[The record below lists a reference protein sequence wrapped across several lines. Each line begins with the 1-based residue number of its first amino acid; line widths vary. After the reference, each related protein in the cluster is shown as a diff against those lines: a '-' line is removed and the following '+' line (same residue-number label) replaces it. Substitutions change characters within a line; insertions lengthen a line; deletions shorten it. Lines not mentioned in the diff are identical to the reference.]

1 MIEIGGI
8 DTNVFWTEKDSSG
21 DTLIISHGQMQYNLI
36 YTSGTGT
43 QQVNRF
49 FNLSTGL
56 SSGGSITLDLFN
68 LTTTFFGEPFNFSL
82 NGGKIKVLCVE
93 NLETG
98 TSQEVTVGFNGSN
111 RFKLPFYGTNT
122 DIMLGPQTNFLLSN
136 KIGWNVNSSN
146 RYIDL
151 TDIGGISSDIEIS
164 ILGSV

>member
-1 MIEIGGI
+1 MEIAGI
-8 DTNVFWTEKDSSG
+8 DSNVFWVEKDSSG
-21 DTLIISHGQMQYNLI
+21 DTLIIQHGQMMFNLI

-43 QQVNRF
+43 QQVNHF

-56 SSGGSITLDLFN
+56 SSGGSITLDLFD

-82 NGGKIKVLCVE
+82 NGGKMKVLCVE

-98 TSQEVTVGFNGSN
+98 ISQEVTIGFNGSN
-111 RFKLPFYGTNT
+111 RFKLPFYAGDV

-136 KIGWNVNSSN
+136 KTGWNVNSTN

-151 TDIGGISSDIEIS
+151 TDAGGLSADIEIS